1 MIAIHESSHAEF
13 NLARERI
20 LQSEIRPELLWK
32 EIPSPESVAQQ
43 SLALA
48 AGVKQGTGDDTSID
62 SQAGA
67 GRFMLLYD
75 PESVEEWGSNFRVV
89 CFAQAPLEV
98 EIGLDPFIADVTWA
112 WLLDALETR
121 GASYTNI
128 SGTATKIISEGFGG
142 LAYQGKGSQLEL
154 RASWSPTGT
163 QFASHAEAWSEV
175 LCSLA
180 GFPQQEGTVSLDAFR
195 NAQHRPQR

>member
-1 MIAIHESSHAEF
+1 VISIHESSHAEF
-13 NLARERI
+13 NLARESI
-20 LQSEIRPELLWK
+20 LQAKIRHELLWQ
-32 EIPSPESVAQQ
+32 EIPSPENVVNK
-43 SLALA
+43 SLALG
-48 AGVKQGTGDDTSID
+48 AGVKQGTGSETSID

-67 GRFMLLYD
+67 GRFMLLHD
-75 PESVEEWGSNFRVV
+75 PDSFEEWGSNFRVV

-112 WLLDALETR
+112 WLLDALEAT

-142 LAYQGKGSQLEL
+142 LAHQGKGSQLEL

-163 QFASHAEAWSEV
+163 QFATHAEAWSEV

-195 NAQHRPQR
+195 NAHHRPQ